1 MVHLVENKG
10 DATTERRVISYAKRK
25 MVSSLHNFFRTESDL
40 DGESVMRALW
50 HATKAL
56 ETDNGQERPS
66 LAEASRQVKKEAA
79 ASQLGLLLRRAHPS
93 VFWSVA
99 REQFN
104 LNV

>member
-1 MVHLVENKG
+1 MVHLAENKG
-10 DATTERRVISYAKRK
+10 DPTAKRRIITSAKRK
-25 MVSSLHNFFRTESDL
+25 MVRSLHKFFRTESDL

-66 LAEASRQVKKEAA
+66 LAEASQQAKKEAA
-79 ASQLGLLLRRAHPS
+79 ASQLRLLLRRAHPS

-104 LNV
+104 LNI